1 MPGVLLGGEADHRRK
16 VALLQQARALLCPIQ
31 WEEPFGL
38 IAIEAMLTGTP
49 VIGFARG
56 AFPEIIDDG
65 VTGILVSDVQEMTRA
80 IALASHLDR
89 KAVRRAGQR
98 KVLGRTDGGRT
109 TNGFSNRSCGGE
121 ARPCSLGSRLPLAKA
136 A

>member
-1 MPGVLLGGEADHRRK
+1 

-65 VTGILVSDVQEMTRA
+65 VTGVLVSDVQEMTRA
-80 IALASHLDR
+80 IAVASHLDR
-89 KAVRRAGQR
+89 EACAERARERFSAERMAAEYEHVFESIVRRRSSPALVAEPMAAG
-98 KVLGRTDGGRT
+98 
-109 TNGFSNRSCGGE
+109 E
-121 ARPCSLGSRLPLAKA
+121 SRLIG
-136 A
+136 